1 MLQSNFS
8 ALSRTIGSLFIPII
22 TKVLPYL
29 NALVI
34 AVQRVFSWVGKL
46 FGINLSDYTASTGS
60 AAIDMDAIIQL
71 GKGGLTPENTK
82 AVDEALAA
90 RELIKISVLQN
101 CLEDP
106 KEMAQVLAER
116 THSQVVQ
123 VIGKKIVLYREGKK
137 EKKKI
142 ELPK

>member
-1 MLQSNFS
+1 MTTKQRAYLKSLAMTMDPIFQ
-8 ALSRTIGSLFIPII
+8 IGKNS
-22 TKVLPYL
+22 
-29 NALVI
+29 
-34 AVQRVFSWVGKL
+34 
-46 FGINLSDYTASTGS
+46 
-60 AAIDMDAIIQL
+60 M
-71 GKGGLTPENTK
+71 TPELTN